1 MGCDGDELDGAGGH
15 VVSSAGLF
23 DLVGAA
29 VVELEYEVG
38 PCFHVFPEGF
48 GECARLDV
56 ETAGGDTACVFGW
69 LVGLGGVF
77 DDDVQVGEFDV
88 VEAGCRVFPEGGWLG
103 LVGEELE
110 WVT

>member
-1 MGCDGDELDGAGGH
+1 MGCDGDELGGTGVH

-29 VVELEYEVG
+29 VAELEYEVR
-38 PCFHVFPEGF
+38 PCFHIFLEVF
-48 GECARLDV
+48 GECVWLEV
-56 ETAGGDTACVFGW
+56 EAAGGDTACVFGG
-69 LVGLGGVF
+69 LVGLRGVF

-88 VEAGCRVFPEGGWLG
+88 VEAGCRVFPKGGWLG

>member
-1 MGCDGDELDGAGGH
+1 MCCDGDELGGAGGH

-38 PCFHVFPEGF
+38 PCFRVFLEVF
-48 GECARLDV
+48 GEVVWLDV
-56 ETAGGDTACVFGW
+56 EAAGGDPACVFGG

-77 DDDVQVGEFDV
+77 DYDVQVGEFDV
-88 VEAGCRVFPEGGWLG
+88 VEAGCRVFP
-103 LVGEELE
+103 
-110 WVT
+110 

>member
-1 MGCDGDELDGAGGH
+1 MGCDGDELGGAGVH

-23 DLVGAA
+23 DLVGAV

-38 PCFHVFPEGF
+38 PCFHVFSEGF
-48 GECARLDV
+48 GECVRLDV
-56 ETAGGDTACVFGW
+56 EASGGDTARVFGG

-77 DDDVQVGEFDV
+77 DDCFHVGEFDV
-88 VEAGCRVFPEGGWLG
+88 VEAGCCVFPKGGLLD
-103 LVGEELE
+103 LVGEEFE

>member
-1 MGCDGDELDGAGGH
+1 MGCDGDELGGSGGH

-23 DLVGAA
+23 DLVGAV
-29 VVELEYEVG
+29 VVEGDDEVW
-38 PCFHVFPEGF
+38 PCFHIGLEVFW
-48 GECARLDV
+48 ECVWLDV
-56 ETAGGDTACVFGW
+56 ETSGGDTACVFGG

-88 VEAGCRVFPEGGWLG
+88 VEAWCRVFPEGCGLG